1 MLDITNSV
9 YKIRFL
15 DELSHRNIFI
25 NNINPLVKLI
35 VSIVYI
41 VITLSFDKYEI
52 IGMLP
57 LIFYP
62 IIIYSQCDIPPIPI
76 LKRIIIVLPVVL
88 GLGIFNPILERD
100 PIILY
105 ANITISSGW
114 ISYLSL
120 IMKSLLTVNAAL
132 LLISTTSID
141 RIAKALSRL
150 HVPNILVMQLL
161 FTYRYIYVLLE
172 EVVSILTAYTL
183 RAPGQGGIHYKSWG
197 PLLGQLLIRSYDR
210 SQRIY
215 YCMALRGFNGKYHKV
230 KDDTLRIFD
239 YVYLFMWTVFFIFI
253 KLYNLPVLLGKIILG
268 VN

>member
-1 MLDITNSV
+1 MPDITNSI

-25 NNINPLVKLI
+25 NNLNPLVKLI
-35 VSIVYI
+35 VSIIYI
-41 VITLSFDKYEI
+41 AITVSFGKYEI

-62 IIIYSQCDIPPIPI
+62 VIIYNLCDIPPLPI
-76 LKRIIIVLPVVL
+76 LKRTFIVLPVVL
-88 GLGIFNPILERD
+88 GLGIFNPILERV
-100 PIILY
+100 PITLY

-161 FTYRYIYVLLE
+161 LTFRYSYVLLE
-172 EVVSILTAYTL
+172 EVASIMTSYTL
-183 RAPGQGGIHYKSWG
+183 RAPGQRGIHFKSWG

-210 SQRIY
+210 AQRIY
-215 YCMALRGFNGKYHKV
+215 YCMVLRGYNGKHYNG
-230 KDDTLRIFD
+230 KDDTISMYD
-239 YVYLFMWTVFFIFI
+239 YAYLYIWTVFFIFV
-253 KLYNLPVLLGKIILG
+253 KLYNLPALLGKIISG
-268 VN
+268 VY